1 MTQSTTYMGQC
12 AHGGGDVVATPQRR
26 TREVYSGLPARE
38 VCSGSLQDLTLQDP
52 RAHPET
58 QARTQGS
65 TKPGAQEHREMF
77 KIPLCRGPR
86 VGVTLGWGK
95 GRCHP
100 FALQAPSTRKCR
112 HIWSNKTGNATL
124 KGNVGDSGI
133 TSRLPEK
140 HCTSAKLT
148 PLPYYA
154 PKEGWGKE
162 RRRPTHVGLCN
173 AGG

>member
-1 MTQSTTYMGQC
+1 
-12 AHGGGDVVATPQRR
+12 
-26 TREVYSGLPARE
+26 
-38 VCSGSLQDLTLQDP
+38 
-52 RAHPET
+52 
-58 QARTQGS
+58 
-65 TKPGAQEHREMF
+65 MF
-77 KIPLCRGPR
+77 KIHLCSGPR